1 MRIKISLQI
10 IALLAIENSL
20 NPGVSRTKFTR
31 AYDKR
36 VTLEEQL
43 VKSIKSTKTSIEKHT
58 IARRIVFVKNDR
70 SNPLRS
76 LLIESI
82 KIGEEKSS
90 FKIPNPNSS
99 DPPDINSLLFK
110 NKKLVMRKSVN
121 KGEHENN
128 RPNDIRASE
137 DTIVSED
144 ILVSKETLMIENSSS
159 KG

>member
-1 MRIKISLQI
+1 LRIKILLQI
-10 IALLAIENSL
+10 IALIAIENSL
-20 NPGVSRTKFTR
+20 NPPFSRTNFNR

-36 VTLEEQL
+36 VTLEDQL
-43 VKSIKSTKTSIEKHT
+43 VKSIKSTKTSIDKHT
-58 IARRIVFVKNDR
+58 IAKRVIFVKDR
-70 SNPLRS
+70 ENPHRR

-82 KIGEEKSS
+82 KIGEEESS

-110 NKKLVMRKSVN
+110 NKKPVTRKSVN
-121 KGEHENN
+121 KGKQENN
-128 RPNDIRASE
+128 RPTEIRASE